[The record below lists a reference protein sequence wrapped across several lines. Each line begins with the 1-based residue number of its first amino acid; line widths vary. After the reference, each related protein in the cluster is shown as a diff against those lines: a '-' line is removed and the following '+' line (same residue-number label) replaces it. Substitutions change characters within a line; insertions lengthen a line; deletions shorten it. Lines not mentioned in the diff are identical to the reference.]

1 MRSPYAVRA
10 ADRADAAVIAHHRAA
25 MFRDMGQVEPA
36 EMAALE
42 SASCECLTRALEK
55 GEYVGW
61 LVVSAGEVVAGGG
74 LIVHELLPR
83 PGQLSG
89 GEEAY
94 VLNVYCEPP
103 HRRRGLARALMD
115 AILDWCR
122 ERSISRVSLHAS
134 DEGRPLYEGLGFTP
148 TNEMRLERV
157 SG

>member
-1 MRSPYAVRA
+1 MRSPYAVRS
-10 ADRADAAVIAHHRAA
+10 ADRADAAVVAHHRAA

-42 SASCECLTRALEK
+42 SASCEYLTQALEK

-61 LVVSAGEVVAGGG
+61 LVVCAGEVVAGGG

-83 PGQLSG
+83 PGHLSG

-103 HRRRGLARALMD
+103 HRRRGLARALMET
-115 AILDWCR
+115 ILDWCR
-122 ERSISRVSLHAS
+122 GRRISRVSLHAS
-134 DEGRPLYEGLGFTP
+134 DEGRPLYEGLGFTA
-148 TNEMRLERV
+148 TNEMRLERL
-157 SG
+157 SE

>member
-1 MRSPYAVRA
+1 
-10 ADRADAAVIAHHRAA
+10 
-25 MFRDMGQVEPA
+25 
-36 EMAALE
+36 
-42 SASCECLTRALEK
+42 
-55 GEYVGW
+55 
-61 LVVSAGEVVAGGG
+61 
-74 LIVHELLPR
+74 
-83 PGQLSG
+83 
-89 GEEAY
+89 

-134 DEGRPLYEGLGFTP
+134 DEGRPLYEGLGFTA